1 MLEIIIFIC
10 AIAACIY
17 TPIEAKKVHNGW
29 VPAKFKGTPEEFRL
43 KYIKQLKT
51 YTWIGFGLGILYA
64 VIGALDAEDGARLA
78 VKLVI
83 AALWI
88 LLGVINLTMRKK
100 YFEPSP
106 SV

>member
-1 MLEIIIFIC
+1 MLEIIILIC
-10 AIAACIY
+10 AIAACVY

-29 VPAKFKGTPEEFRL
+29 VNSRFKGTPEEFRA
-43 KYIKQLKT
+43 KYVKQLKT

-64 VIGALDAEDGARLA
+64 IIGALVADNSAELA

-83 AALWI
+83 SAIWV
-88 LLGVINLTMRKK
+88 LLGIINLTMRKK